1 MKKLKATHK
10 MKEKQRRLSHQEKN
24 ELFRMYETGNY
35 TGKQL
40 SEIFPISDVAINA
53 LLRRNGYDAKSA
65 SELKRKYPI
74 QEDFFDKIDTEEKAY
89 VLGLLYAD
97 GWNQTERN
105 VVGIGLKESDKEILD
120 KITALI
126 QPTKPLQ
133 YVSTSNQR
141 QKTGFENSQNQYRLI
156 IANKH
161 ISQRLVELG
170 CGKAKTHN
178 LTFPTKEQV
187 PSCLIRHFVR
197 GYFDGD
203 GSVSDG
209 RTPQVDI
216 IGTTDFLLPLQDIL
230 FKELSFNKTV
240 LNQRHKNVDNN
251 IRSLQIGGN
260 KQCIKFRDWLY
271 EDATIFLKR
280 KKEIFDSYTPFE
292 RVERKCSIDN
302 CNNKHSGNGYCRNHY
317 YEFCG
322 GKEKRRE
329 YYLKTMN
336 LQVKIF

>member
-1 MKKLKATHK
+1 

-24 ELFRMYETGNY
+24 ELFRMFETGDYSGNQLTNY
-35 TGKQL
+35 
-40 SEIFPISDVAINA
+40 FPISQVAINA
-53 LLRRNGYDAKSA
+53 LLRRNGYKSKSP

-74 QEDFFDKIDTEEKAY
+74 VEDFFDEINTEEKAY
-89 VLGLLYAD
+89 ILGLLYAD

-126 QPTKPLQ
+126 QPSKPLQ
-133 YVSTSNQR
+133 YVDTQNN
-141 QKTGFENSQNQYRLI
+141 GFENSKNQYRLI

-178 LTFPTKEQV
+178 LIFPTEEQV
-187 PSCLIRHFVR
+187 PSHLIRHFVR

-203 GSVSDG
+203 GSVSKG
-209 RTPQVDI
+209 KISKVDI
-216 IGTTDFLLPLQDIL
+216 IGTTAFLEPLQEIL
-230 FKELSFNKTV
+230 FNELSLNKTL
-240 LNQRHKNVDNN
+240 LNQRHKERDNT
-251 IRSLQIGGN
+251 IRSLQISGN
-260 KQCIKFRDWLY
+260 KQCIKFREWLY
-271 EDATIFLKR
+271 EDSTIYLER
-280 KKEIFDSYTPFE
+280 KFDVFHSYMPFQHTQK
-292 RVERKCSIDN
+292 KCSIEG
-302 CNNKHSGNGYCRNHY
+302 CGKKHSGKGYCKIHH

-329 YYLKTMN
+329 RFIKTG
-336 LQVKIF
+336 F

>member
-1 MKKLKATHK
+1 
-10 MKEKQRRLSHQEKN
+10 MKEKQRRLSHQEKV
-24 ELFRMYETGNY
+24 ELFELFETGNY

-40 SEIFPISDVAINA
+40 SELFPISQVAINT
-53 LLRRNGYDAKSA
+53 LLKRNGYMAKSK

-89 VLGLLYAD
+89 ILGLLYAD
-97 GWNQTERN
+97 GNNNTDRN
-105 VVGIGLKESDKEILD
+105 SVNLGLKESDKEILD
-120 KITALI
+120 KITNLI

-133 YVSTSNQR
+133 YIDTYKSR
-141 QKTGFENSQNQYRLI
+141 EKIGFENSQNQYRLV

-161 ISQRLVELG
+161 ISERLVELG

-178 LTFPTKEQV
+178 LTFPTEEQV

-203 GSVSDG
+203 GSVSNG

-216 IGTTDFLLPLQDIL
+216 VGTIDFLLPLQNIL

-292 RVERKCSIDN
+292 RQEIKCSVEGCDK
-302 CNNKHSGNGYCRNHY
+302 KHSGKGYCRNHY

-329 YYLKTMN
+329 RFIKTG
-336 LQVKIF
+336 L